1 MKEVLA
7 YIEKKQQVFS
17 KLEFFEFLQD
27 KSISPKQR
35 LAFAPCF
42 APFVMGF
49 GELNQ
54 YVWRDESSDDPLQAI
69 INQHTHEDDGHWVW
83 FLEDLDKLGFN
94 KSLSFTDALKFIW
107 SKELKISRQT
117 FYEIYRCTSKATP
130 INRLVAIEAV
140 EAIADIFLS
149 CTKKVSEDLKLTSNL
164 EYKYFGM
171 HHYSIDTNHSM
182 DSSETVDLICNIN
195 LDVDAE
201 KEALEIVDQMFEI
214 FTNFVNV
221 LVNNARKYKLD
232 NSFNNQSNKLTRITK
247 LEHYSLP
254 KAS

>member
-35 LAFAPCF
+35 LAFAPCV

-54 YVWRDESSDDPLQAI
+54 YVWRDESSEDPVQAI
-69 INQHTHEDDGHWVW
+69 INQHTNEDDGHWVW

-107 SKELKISRQT
+107 SKEFKISRQT
-117 FYEIYRCTSKATP
+117 FYEIYRCTYKATP
-130 INRLVAIEAV
+130 INRLVAIEAI
-140 EAIADIFLS
+140 EATADILLL
-149 CTKKVSEDLKLTSNL
+149 CTQKASEDLKLTSNL

-182 DSSETVDLICNIN
+182 DSSETVDLICNLN
-195 LDVDAE
+195 LNADAK
-201 KEALEIVDQMFEI
+201 KEALEIVDQIFDL

-221 LVNNARKYKLD
+221 LGDYARKYKLD
-232 NSFNNQSNKLTRITK
+232 NSFKNQTHKPKRITK
-247 LEHYSLP
+247 LENYSLP

>member
-83 FLEDLDKLGFN
+83 FLV
-94 KSLSFTDALKFIW
+94 
-107 SKELKISRQT
+107 R
-117 FYEIYRCTSKATP
+117 R
-130 INRLVAIEAV
+130 
-140 EAIADIFLS
+140 
-149 CTKKVSEDLKLTSNL
+149 
-164 EYKYFGM
+164 
-171 HHYSIDTNHSM
+171 
-182 DSSETVDLICNIN
+182 
-195 LDVDAE
+195 
-201 KEALEIVDQMFEI
+201 
-214 FTNFVNV
+214 
-221 LVNNARKYKLD
+221 
-232 NSFNNQSNKLTRITK
+232 
-247 LEHYSLP
+247 
-254 KAS
+254 